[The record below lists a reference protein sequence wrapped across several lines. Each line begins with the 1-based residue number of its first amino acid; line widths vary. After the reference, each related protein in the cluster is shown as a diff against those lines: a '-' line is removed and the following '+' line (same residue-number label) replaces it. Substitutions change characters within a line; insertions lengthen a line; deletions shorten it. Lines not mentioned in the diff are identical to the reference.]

1 MTTELRG
8 QLTPSAAVPFLLAGD
23 ATVTFRNDETGTRF
37 TFRLSC
43 PKKDTERGGRVADRE
58 NGLRFVALLSGPD
71 NTTDYQYLGCIR
83 DGGDYVHGRKSRV
96 HADAPSV
103 EVFAWVWDHLRA
115 GTLPA
120 TISIWHEGRCGRC
133 GRALTVPES
142 VASGFGPDCAALLGL
157 LTAPAVA
164 A

>member
-8 QLTPSAAVPFLLAGD
+8 QLTHSDAIPFLLAGD
-23 ATVTFRNDETGTRF
+23 AVVTFRNDETGNRF
-37 TFRLSC
+37 TYRLSC
-43 PKKDTERGGRVADRE
+43 PKMLTPAGGRVADRA
-58 NGLRFVALLSGPD
+58 NTLRFVALLSGPD
-71 NTTDYQYLGCIR
+71 NTADYQYLGTVRTDEAGRFI
-83 DGGDYVHGRKSRV
+83 YGRKSRV
-96 HADAPSV
+96 GIDAQSV
-103 EVFAWVWDHLRA
+103 QVFGWVWEHLAA

-142 VASGFGPDCAALLGL
+142 VERGIGPECAGKL
-157 LTAPAVA
+157 AVA